1 MFLYAIIYCHYN
13 LLIMEIYQIV
23 LMVIGAI
30 TIIWLLYKTI
40 KGVLWVLG
48 AGLESCFREK
58 YPYDFQM
65 NLGWVIKEMESHGF
79 RQTRSI
85 DAGSDYPGIVMTKS
99 GTEEEMEV
107 RLRAP
112 LLTTIGYSIIVANHV
127 NNTAIVM
134 QDSASECNIELLKK
148 YLS

>member
-1 MFLYAIIYCHYN
+1 
-13 LLIMEIYQIV
+13 
-23 LMVIGAI
+23 MVIGAI
-30 TIIWLLYKTI
+30 TIIWFLYKTA

-79 RQTRSI
+79 RQTSTI
-85 DAGSDYPGIVMTKS
+85 DAGSDYPGIVMMKN

-107 RLRAP
+107 RLSAP
-112 LLTTIGYSIIVANHV
+112 LLSTKGYSIIVTDHV

-134 QDSASECNIELLKK
+134 QDSATVCNKELLKK